1 MFSKYPKKEKL
12 KFIVYPD
19 FRERLGQVSPMPK
32 KTMTEVRE
40 KYEKNNVDGL
50 NFDFSPMDIY
60 DKKKWFLEA
69 LTN

>member
-1 MFSKYPKKEKL
+1 
-12 KFIVYPD
+12 
-19 FRERLGQVSPMPK
+19 
-32 KTMTEVRE
+32 MTEVRE

-69 LTN
+69 LTNEQYRYKNKLLGLVENMDDEEAISETILEYIE

>member
-1 MFSKYPKKEKL
+1 
-12 KFIVYPD
+12 
-19 FRERLGQVSPMPK
+19 
-32 KTMTEVRE
+32 MTEVRE

-69 LTN
+69 LTNEQYKNKLLGLVENMDDEEAISETILEYIE